1 MAALLGGLGALPGV
15 GGVLDK
21 AGGLAGKVGL
31 GGLVPTTTKPED
43 AVKDK
48 IKQFVTEGFPI
59 GKPALFVLA
68 GAIFVAPFSFWGYGA
83 VNLMVAGSKGWAAAK
98 AALQMVFVLA
108 NKFLGTYYPKLWW
121 VGWLLVLNPWYV
133 FDLVQLCSPT
143 FESEGFKVP
152 FYGEQ
157 IRPEDGVYKLN
168 GIVIG
173 IMMALLTAGG
183 FSLLD
188 YLPPEVVGGAK
199 PALELALK
207 VIGGV
212 TAAAGGGLGL
222 LMLPSLKQTIVQGVA
237 GVKSEAA
244 AAAAAVPAAA
254 AAPGTLP
261 AAAVPAAPLA
271 QKGGSGQGGAIP
283 SLREIA
289 AGLLGPAPGGDPGP
303 FKSTVITG
311 GGGAAAA
318 EASTSSLLFVGTL
331 GLAALGGI
339 ALAVTRSKGDSLA

>member
-1 MAALLGGLGALPGV
+1 M
-15 GGVLDK
+15 
-21 AGGLAGKVGL
+21 
-31 GGLVPTTTKPED
+31 VPTVAGAAGEGQNK
-43 AVKDK
+43 V
-48 IKQFVTEGFPI
+48 KQFFTEGFSI
-59 GKPALFVLA
+59 GRIALFFLA
-68 GAIFVAPFSFWGYGA
+68 GGIPVAPFSFWGYGA

-98 AALQMVFVLA
+98 AALQMAFVLG
-108 NKFLGTYYPKLWW
+108 NKFLGAYYPKLWW

-133 FDLVQLCSPT
+133 FDLVQLFSPT

-173 IMMALLTAGG
+173 IMIALLSMGG
-183 FSLLD
+183 LSLLS
-188 YLPPEVVGGAK
+188 YLPPQVVGSAK
-199 PALELALK
+199 PALELAFK

-212 TAAAGGGLGL
+212 TAVAGGGMGAYIL
-222 LMLPSLKQTIVQGVA
+222 LPQLLSSAKGDVA
-237 GVKSEAA
+237 AVKAA
-244 AAAAAVPAAA
+244 AAAATPAAA
-254 AAPGTLP
+254 PATLP
-261 AAAVPAAPLA
+261 VAAVAAAAT

-311 GGGAAAA
+311 GGGAAD
-318 EASTSSLLFVGTL
+318 TSSLLFVGTL

>member
-1 MAALLGGLGALPGV
+1 MAALL

-48 IKQFVTEGFPI
+48 IKQFVTEGFSI
-59 GKPALFVLA
+59 GWPALFVLA
-68 GAIFVAPFSFWGYGA
+68 GGIPVAPFSFWGYGA

-98 AALQMVFVLA
+98 AALQLAFVLA

-133 FDLVQLCSPT
+133 FDIVQLFSPT

-157 IRPEDGVYKLN
+157 IRPADGVYKLN

-173 IMMALLTAGG
+173 IMLALLTAGG

-222 LMLPSLKQTIVQGVA
+222 LMLPSLKQTIVEGVA
-237 GVKSEAA
+237 GVKSG
-244 AAAAAVPAAA
+244 AAAAAVAAPVAA

-261 AAAVPAAPLA
+261 AVAVPAAA
-271 QKGGSGQGGAIP
+271 TQKGGSGQGGVIP

-303 FKSTVITG
+303 FKSTVLTG
-311 GGGAAAA
+311 GGAT
-318 EASTSSLLFVGTL
+318 EADTSSLLFVGTL